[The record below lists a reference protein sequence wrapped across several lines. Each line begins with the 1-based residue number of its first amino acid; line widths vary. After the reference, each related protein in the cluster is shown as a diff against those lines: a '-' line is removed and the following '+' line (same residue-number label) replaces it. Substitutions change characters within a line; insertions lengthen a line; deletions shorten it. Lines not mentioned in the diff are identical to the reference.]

1 MAAGICGFHQCHIR
15 PAMSEEAG
23 STQLVSQSGILKIR
37 ENPVFPWIVFAGI
50 LVLYFILLARI
61 HPTNF
66 FGQMEDD
73 AIYFSSARELAQ
85 GHGYVMPNLPGNPA
99 VTKYPILYPW
109 LLSWVWRLNPNFP
122 ANLSWAAVINVSFGA
137 GFLTAA
143 FVFLRRLNV
152 SVTAA
157 LGLTA
162 FCAVHPVVLALSA
175 ELMSDIPFAAFILT
189 ACILASK
196 ATERDS
202 EYKSALLSGI
212 FCGLAILTRTL
223 GVPVAL
229 GLFLGTGIRGGWR
242 KAMAFAASAA
252 PFVAALA
259 GRMLMVK
266 AAPLPTSSGSCAHSW
281 QMTWLYY
288 TSYTHYWKLD
298 VIENHAVWP
307 ILKSGIWTTLTQ
319 PGSYFVDP
327 TGVRPAIIAVVLL
340 VLLSAIAIRGLIRQM
355 QAGGAQPM
363 HYALLFYLLPVMLW
377 DYASAERFLI
387 PFLPLIV
394 AGMWIEAQHLIRM
407 VRASTREQS
416 GAEGRLAAGFFCLL
430 ACILLVGGA
439 VSWAG
444 ESRDLLRNSRLRGTL
459 LEEKSQAYAWLR
471 QNAQPRARVLAYED
485 ASVFLSTGRQA
496 IRPTIFSPAGCY
508 RPEILDAEISCL
520 ISSSQPTNA
529 NYWLVSEDDFAV
541 EWEPAHSRARAQEKE
556 LEAKL
561 KPLFR
566 SSLDKVRIY
575 RLEPE
580 VRR

>member
-1 MAAGICGFHQCHIR
+1 
-15 PAMSEEAG
+15 MSEEAG
-23 STQLVSQSGILKIR
+23 STQIVSQYGILKIR

-73 AIYFSSARELAQ
+73 AIYFSSARELAR

-143 FVFLRRLNV
+143 FVFLRRLNGV

-162 FCAVHPVVLALSA
+162 FCAVHPVVLALSS
-175 ELMSDIPFAAFILT
+175 ELMSDIPFATFILT

-196 ATERDS
+196 AAERDS
-202 EYKSALLSGI
+202 GYKSALLSGL

-229 GLFLGTGIRGGWR
+229 GLFLGTGIRRGWR
-242 KAMAFAASAA
+242 KAMAFAASAT
-252 PFVAALA
+252 PFFAVLVGRAL
-259 GRMLMVK
+259 MIK
-266 AAPLPTSSGSCAHSW
+266 AATEPAASGPCAHSW

-288 TSYTHYWKLD
+288 TSYTDYWKAD
-298 VIENHAVWP
+298 VVENHVVWP
-307 ILKSGIWTTLTQ
+307 ILKNGIWATLSQ

-327 TGVRPAIIAVVLL
+327 TGVKPAIIAVVLL
-340 VLLSAIAIRGLIRQM
+340 VFLSAIAIRGLFRQM
-355 QAGGAQPM
+355 QVGGAQPV
-363 HYALLFYLLPVMLW
+363 HYALLFCVLPVMVW
-377 DYASAERFLI
+377 DYAPVERFLI

-394 AGMWIEAQHLIRM
+394 AGTWIEAQHLISM
-407 VRASTREQS
+407 VRTAIRKQS
-416 GAEGRLAAGFFCLL
+416 GAEATFAAVFFCLL
-430 ACILLVGGA
+430 ACALLVGGV
-439 VSWAG
+439 VSWAKG
-444 ESRDLLRNSRLRGTL
+444 SYALLRDSRLRGAL

-496 IRPTIFSPAGCY
+496 IRPIIFSPAGYY
-508 RPEILDAEISCL
+508 RPEILDTEISCL
-520 ISSSQPTNA
+520 MASSQPTKA
-529 NYWLVSEDDFAV
+529 SYWVVSEDDFSV
-541 EWEPAHSRARAQEKE
+541 EWEPAHSRAHAQEKE
-556 LEAKL
+556 LEVKL

-566 SSLDKVRIY
+566 SSRGNVRIY
-575 RLEPE
+575 GLEPD